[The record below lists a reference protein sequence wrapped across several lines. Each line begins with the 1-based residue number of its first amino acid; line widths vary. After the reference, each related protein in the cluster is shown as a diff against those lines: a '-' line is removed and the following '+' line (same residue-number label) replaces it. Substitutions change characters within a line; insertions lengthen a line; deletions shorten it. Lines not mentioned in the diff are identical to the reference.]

1 MKVGEVEVVQTV
13 CAYGR
18 EECGGVESIEL
29 ISMPGNTDR
38 IIVSGKTDMDGLSPH
53 YRDKRVCAQCAIDAL
68 RTVWSV
74 VPIVEEL
81 VLDGPR
87 GAFPAVPRLP
97 GWE

>member
-18 EECGGVESIEL
+18 EECEGIESIEL
-29 ISMPGNTDR
+29 ISMAGNTDR
-38 IIVSGKTDMDGLSPH
+38 IIVRGKTDMDGLSPH
-53 YRDKRVCAQCAIDAL
+53 YRNKRLCLRCAIDGL
-68 RTVWSV
+68 RTI
-74 VPIVEEL
+74 PLDTIVEEL